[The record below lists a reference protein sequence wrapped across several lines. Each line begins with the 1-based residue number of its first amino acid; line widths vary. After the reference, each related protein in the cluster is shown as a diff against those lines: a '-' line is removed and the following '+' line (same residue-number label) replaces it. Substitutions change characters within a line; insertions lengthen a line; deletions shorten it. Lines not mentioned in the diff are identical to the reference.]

1 MYQLIRPSSV
11 LIFLEN
17 QNKSN
22 LKVSS
27 VESTADCRL
36 ENREYK
42 VSLNKYQKLV
52 WISFYSIDRCECFNL
67 LWQSSVNMHS
77 GFILDE
83 RFCTKCQISFR
94 DSWKVRDKIHEKS
107 MNLDSFSKTSA
118 AFDKKIFVTLKV
130 RRNLFWIRCN
140 KVLSKLKVKYRKFE
154 ISLVPVRK
162 KGKRPV

>member
-1 MYQLIRPSSV
+1 MPDTILYIDAEKNKQASYQLIRPSPV

-52 WISFYSIDRCECFNL
+52 
-67 LWQSSVNMHS
+67 
-77 GFILDE
+77 
-83 RFCTKCQISFR
+83 
-94 DSWKVRDKIHEKS
+94 
-107 MNLDSFSKTSA
+107 
-118 AFDKKIFVTLKV
+118 
-130 RRNLFWIRCN
+130 
-140 KVLSKLKVKYRKFE
+140 
-154 ISLVPVRK
+154 
-162 KGKRPV
+162 